1 MDDFSVGDTSAMEWT
16 EAAVGVD
23 VKLIGAADGRLFTM
37 SRFAPGFS
45 APLHTHV
52 DTEFGYVVEG
62 SVQSRGVR
70 GVRRGLHHVVRAE
83 GANAIGRIAF
93 RHRRSSA
100 DPERTS
106 TDDWSIISDITSV
119 GHVVTGRSHHC
130 S

>member
-62 SVQSRGVR
+62 SVQSQGQLLTA
-70 GVRRGLHHVVRAE
+70 GCGYAAPIGTTHEEFVVSDE
-83 GANAIGRIAF
+83 GCTMLFVLKA
-93 RHRRSSA
+93 
-100 DPERTS
+100 PTP
-106 TDDWSIISDITSV
+106 
-119 GHVVTGRSHHC
+119 
-130 S
+130 